1 MKFLQSLI
9 AAVEL
14 LRFWIYHL
22 ATILHSPNTPRWD
35 WEPPRLSLWILSGS
49 LKWVFIHFAVNYSVP
64 GQSCCSHDLCYDH
77 SCCCHPSSHSCQSST
92 VERMFSSEWFQVYTY
107 NCPHSP
113 HVHPWDMDFATTVL
127 IKKKWLASQ
136 GKKKIII
143 LLLSACHMTLVC
155 LIFSATLL
163 SYFINQKLRAKKERQ
178 RWNITLFHTHKS
190 TFPLTTAWQFL
201 LVITFPSFS
210 LGGQVVMGREELGI
224 KTCLPKILVLIISWS
239 QVTFFININLYV
251 LVVS

>member
-1 MKFLQSLI
+1 MRLRTTQAFPLDTLWKLEMSFHSLCCQLLSARSILLLSRLVLWPQLLLPPQQPFLP
-9 AAVEL
+9 E
-14 LRFWIYHL
+14 
-22 ATILHSPNTPRWD
+22 LHSGKNVF
-35 WEPPRLSLWILSGS
+35 LWVISG
-49 LKWVFIHFAVNYSVP
+49 LYLQLPTFP
-64 GQSCCSHDLCYDH
+64 TCSSMGYGFRNHRSY
-77 SCCCHPSSHSCQSST
+77 
-92 VERMFSSEWFQVYTY
+92 
-107 NCPHSP
+107 
-113 HVHPWDMDFATTVL
+113 
-127 IKKKWLASQ
+127 KKKMTGFSGQ
-136 GKKKIII
+136 KKIII